1 MCSHRLTT
9 STPCR
14 AVEATLSN
22 VMQER
27 RDIVHPPHTA
37 LPEAAQLKLK
47 QAAQLFPVRERA
59 FAVDRAIEWVKLH
72 YPLYFS

>member
-1 MCSHRLTT
+1 
-9 STPCR
+9 
-14 AVEATLSN
+14 
-22 VMQER
+22 MQER